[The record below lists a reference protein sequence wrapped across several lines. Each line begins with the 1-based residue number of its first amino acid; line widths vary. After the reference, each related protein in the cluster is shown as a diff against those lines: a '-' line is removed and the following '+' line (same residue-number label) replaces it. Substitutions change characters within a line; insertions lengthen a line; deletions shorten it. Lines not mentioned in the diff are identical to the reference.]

1 MWAARET
8 QSKAASGL
16 RAARDE
22 YIPNLGAFARHTY
35 QSGVPFLTH
44 SFGTFGFQFTWNVF
58 DWGKRKDEVG
68 EREAQSLQARENV
81 RRITDRVT
89 VDIDKAWRKLDRA
102 KIMVDVAR
110 EALALRRESERI
122 TGDQLRTG
130 VTSAAKNAEAVAATR
145 GAEAD
150 ELQARMAYEI
160 ALAEIA
166 KLAGTAS
173 R

>member
-1 MWAARET
+1 
-8 QSKAASGL
+8 
-16 RAARDE
+16 
-22 YIPNLGAFARHTY
+22 
-35 QSGVPFLTH
+35 
-44 SFGTFGFQFTWNVF
+44 
-58 DWGKRKDEVG
+58 VG